1 MTRAASVAGL
11 AERLDRA
18 IRAACTAR
26 GDDELCIALLITAC
40 GELDVQSRRDIAE
53 HFEQVARE
61 WGAWPPVS
69 GSSCEGLSTGNSNR
83 DHGLFTSA
91 HKGGMS

>member
-11 AERLDRA
+11 AERLERA

-26 GDDELCIALLITAC
+26 GDDERSIPLLIDAAS
-40 GELDVQSRRDIAE
+40 ELDAEGRRDLAE
-53 HFEQVARE
+53 HFEAVARE
-61 WGAWPPVS
+61 WGACPPAS
-69 GSSCEGLSTGNSNR
+69 GSSAEGLSTGNSNR

-91 HKGGMS
+91 HRGGIA